1 MQKKMAAAVLAAGML
16 GTSACSDSR
25 MSTEETCQEIS
36 DLVLAS
42 PLTWEPET
50 LYEGFKPIEARA
62 SRELRKPT
70 KAVLDYLEAAAKNE
84 SDMERMSE
92 LEAGFDEAEAQI
104 DEVCIK

>member
-1 MQKKMAAAVLAAGML
+1 MKKKITAALIAAGML
-16 GTSACSDSR
+16 GASACSDSR

-42 PLTWEPET
+42 PLSFDPEA

-62 SRELRKPT
+62 SRELRKPI
-70 KAVLDYLEAAAKNE
+70 KAVLDYLEAVAKDE
-84 SDMERMSE
+84 SDTERMSE
-92 LEAGFDEAEAQI
+92 LEANFDEAEARI